1 MNFKLAFLSV
11 LLLSACHSFLP
22 LQEKTP
28 NDGIA
33 QPATAARPDMQTI
46 YMTDAYEIAATR
58 ITNKMLDDT
67 ADIYESK
74 LSPKIYIKKI
84 VKTSENLPDG
94 LYSAQKTI
102 KEIVSGS
109 ETYIV
114 VDRQEDADFTLDSSV
129 NELNAGNLP
138 AIQFKMGINDKNN
151 TPLKA
156 WSIVIKQM
164 PEDKSWW

>member
-11 LLLSACHSFLP
+11 LLLSACNSLP
-22 LQEKTP
+22 LYQEK
-28 NDGIA
+28 D
-33 QPATAARPDMQTI
+33 QSHDVPAATAAARPDMQTI
-46 YMTDAYEIAATR
+46 YMADAYEIAATR

-74 LSPKIYIKKI
+74 PTPKLYIKQI
-84 VKTSENLPDG
+84 VKTSESLPDG
-94 LYSAQKTI
+94 LYGAQRTI

-109 ETYIV
+109 GTFV
-114 VDRQEDADFTLDSSV
+114 VTDKQEDADFVLDSSV
-129 NELNAGNLP
+129 NELEAGNMP
-138 AIQFKMGINDKNN
+138 AIQFKMGVNDKNDK
-151 TPLKA
+151 PLKA